1 MRVPE
6 ALTIGAS
13 YLVASTVPLIPYFFL
28 SIGNAFAA
36 SLVLTLAAPI
46 LAAQLKSPGTV
57 KTALRLLVQ
66 VSNDFK
72 RQIANKNFARVPHE
86 YMEYTEA
93 ADALRSAIKDE
104 PADFKAKVETRL
116 KAAVAA
122 AKTVSDMSG
131 NTTDADKLAAEH
143 AKAVTAM
150 NSVFDLFPADLRPD
164 PNAPPPGRGAKK
176 N

>member
-1 MRVPE
+1 MKPRRIPAVL
-6 ALTIGAS
+6 ATIGIALLLAS
-13 YLVASTVPLIPYFFL
+13 PA
-28 SIGNAFAA
+28 
-36 SLVLTLAAPI
+36 
-46 LAAQLKSPGTV
+46 AAQLKSPDDV

-72 RQIANKNFARVPHE
+72 RQITAKNFARIPHE

-116 KAAVAA
+116 KAAVEA
-122 AKTVSDMSG
+122 AKKVSDMSA
-131 NTTDADKLAAEH
+131 NTPDADKLMAEQD
-143 AKAVTAM
+143 KAVTAM
-150 NSVFDLFPADLRPD
+150 NAVFELFPADLRPD
-164 PNAPPPGRGAKK
+164 PNAPPRRGAGAPK

>member
-1 MRVPE
+1 MKTRRIP
-6 ALTIGAS
+6 ALLATIGIAL
-13 YLVASTVPLIPYFFL
+13 LVASPM
-28 SIGNAFAA
+28 
-36 SLVLTLAAPI
+36 
-46 LAAQLKSPGTV
+46 AAQLKSPDDV

-72 RQIANKNFARVPHE
+72 RQITAKNFARVPHE

-93 ADALRSAIKDE
+93 ADALRSAVKDE
-104 PADFKAKVETRL
+104 PAAFKGKVETRL

-122 AKTVSDMSG
+122 YQKISDMST
-131 NTTDADKLAAEH
+131 NEPDADKLMAEH

-150 NSVFDLFPADLRPD
+150 NAVFELFPADLRPD
-164 PNAPPPGRGAKK
+164 PNAPPPGRGGAK

>member
-1 MRVPE
+1 MKP
-6 ALTIGAS
+6 I
-13 YLVASTVPLIPYFFL
+13 ST
-28 SIGNAFAA
+28 A
-36 SLVLTLAAPI
+36 LAA
-46 LAAQLKSPGTV
+46 LAAIGLLVTPASAQQLKAPDDV

-72 RQIANKNFARVPHE
+72 RQITNKNFARIPHE

-93 ADALRSAIKDE
+93 ADALRMSIKDE

-122 AKTVSDMSG
+122 YQKVSDMSG
-131 NTTDADKLAAEH
+131 KETDVDKLMAEH

-150 NSVFDLFPADLRPD
+150 NSLFDLFPAALRPD
-164 PNAPPPGRGAKK
+164 PNLPPPGRGGRRG
-176 N
+176 

>member
-1 MRVPE
+1 
-6 ALTIGAS
+6 
-13 YLVASTVPLIPYFFL
+13 
-28 SIGNAFAA
+28 
-36 SLVLTLAAPI
+36 LVLTIVAP
-46 LAAQLKSPGTV
+46 AFAQQLKSTEDV
-57 KTALRLLVQ
+57 RTALRLLVQ

-72 RQIANKNFARVPHE
+72 RQITNKNFARVPHE

-122 AKTVSDMSG
+122 YQKVSDMSA
-131 NTTDADKLAAEH
+131 NAKETDVDKLMAEH

-150 NSVFDLFPADLRPD
+150 NAVFDLFPAALRPD
-164 PNAPPPGRGAKK
+164 PNLPPPGRGGRGRS

>member
-1 MRVPE
+1 MKPRGLPAVL
-6 ALTIGAS
+6 ATIGIA
-13 YLVASTVPLIPYFFL
+13 LFMATPVP
-28 SIGNAFAA
+28 
-36 SLVLTLAAPI
+36 
-46 LAAQLKSPGTV
+46 AQLKSPDAV

-72 RQIANKNFARVPHE
+72 RQITTKNFARIPHE

-104 PADFKAKVETRL
+104 PADFKTKVESRL

-122 AKTVSDMSG
+122 AKKVSEMSA
-131 NTTDADKLAAEH
+131 NTPDADKLMAEH
-143 AKAVTAM
+143 IKAVTAM
-150 NSVFDLFPADLRPD
+150 NAVFELFPADLRPD
-164 PNAPPPGRGAKK
+164 PNAPPGRGAAK

>member
-1 MRVPE
+1 MNRTRKTF
-6 ALTIGAS
+6 AILAS
-13 YLVASTVPLIPYFFL
+13 A
-28 SIGNAFAA
+28 AFA
-36 SLVLTLAAPI
+36 LTLAAP
-46 LAAQLKSPGTV
+46 AFAQQLKSPDDA

-72 RQIANKNFARVPHE
+72 RQITNKNFTRVPHE
-86 YMEYTEA
+86 FMEYTEA

-104 PADFKAKVETRL
+104 SADFKMRVETRL

-122 AKTVSDMSG
+122 YQKVSDMSAKE
-131 NTTDADKLAAEH
+131 TDVDKLMAEH

-150 NSVFDLFPADLRPD
+150 NAVFDLFPAALRPD
-164 PNAPPPGRGAKK
+164 PNLPPPGRGGRGRS

>member
-1 MRVPE
+1 MKRTKQIVAVFASM
-6 ALTIGAS
+6 ALVLT
-13 YLVASTVPLIPYFFL
+13 
-28 SIGNAFAA
+28 FAA
-36 SLVLTLAAPI
+36 SI
-46 LAAQLKSPGTV
+46 LAVQLKSPDDV

-72 RQIANKNFARVPHE
+72 RQITNKNFARVPHE

-93 ADALRSAIKDE
+93 ADALRTAMKDE

-122 AKTVSDMSG
+122 EKKVSDMSA
-131 NTTDADKLAAEH
+131 NTTDADKLMAEH
-143 AKAVTAM
+143 TKAVTAM
-150 NSVFDLFPADLRPD
+150 NAVFDLFPANLRPD
-164 PNAPPPGRGAKK
+164 PNAPPPGRRGGK

>member
-1 MRVPE
+1 MKRTKKLAVVLMTVGF
-6 ALTIGAS
+6 ALA
-13 YLVASTVPLIPYFFL
+13 
-28 SIGNAFAA
+28 
-36 SLVLTLAAPI
+36 LAAPVW
-46 LAAQLKSPGTV
+46 AAQLKSPDTV

-72 RQIANKNFARVPHE
+72 RQITNKNFARVPHE

-93 ADALRSAIKDE
+93 ADALRTGIKDE

-122 AKTVSDMSG
+122 YQKISDMSAKA
-131 NTTDADKLAAEH
+131 TDPGPLMAEH

-150 NSVFDLFPADLRPD
+150 NAVFDLFPADMRPD
-164 PNAPPPGRGAKK
+164 PNLPPPGRGRGQRD
-176 N
+176 